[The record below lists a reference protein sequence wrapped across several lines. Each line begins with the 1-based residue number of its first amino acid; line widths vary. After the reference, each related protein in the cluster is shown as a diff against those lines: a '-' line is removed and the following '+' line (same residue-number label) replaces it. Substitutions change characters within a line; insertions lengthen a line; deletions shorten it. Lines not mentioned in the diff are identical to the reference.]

1 MTISMIETVED
12 DIKTALN
19 AETSFLQA
27 NFTFFSSENDDGEDV
42 DFEYNVPNII
52 YGNESTPVDYFM
64 DGTRMMMSDIV
75 FQINIGEF
83 TTITVGGTALSRKRL
98 VNYALD
104 KLQKTLND
112 MTFSNVDV
120 IEFNT
125 TAGET
130 SAKVPIGEDEFLYR
144 GMLGMNVTYLDATG

>member
-1 MTISMIETVED
+1 MIETVED

-19 AETSFLQA
+19 AESSFIQP
-27 NFTFFSSENDDGEDV
+27 NFTIFSAENDEDEDA
-42 DFEYNVPNII
+42 DFEYDVPNII

-64 DGTRMMMSDIV
+64 DGTRMFSSDFV
-75 FQINIGEF
+75 FQVNVNEF
-83 TTITVGGTALSRKRL
+83 NSITVGGTALTRKRL

-125 TAGET
+125 TMGET
-130 SAKVPIGEDEFLYR
+130 AAQVPIGEDEFLYR
-144 GMLGMNVTYLDATG
+144 GALGMTITYIDATG

>member
-19 AETSFLQA
+19 AESSFIQP
-27 NFTFFSSENDDGEDV
+27 NFTIFSAENDEDEDI
-42 DFEYNVPNII
+42 DFEYDVPNII

-64 DGTRMMMSDIV
+64 DGTRMFSSEFV
-75 FQINIGEF
+75 FQVNVNEF
-83 TTITVGGTALSRKRL
+83 NSITVGGTALTRKRL

-112 MTFSNVDV
+112 MTFSNVSV
-120 IEFNT
+120 IEHNT
-125 TAGET
+125 TVGET
-130 SAKVPIGEDEFLYR
+130 AAKVPIGEDEFLYR
-144 GMLGMNVTYLDATG
+144 GAVGMAVTYIDTTG

>member
-27 NFTFFSSENDDGEDV
+27 NFTFFSSENDEGEDV

-52 YGNESTPVDYFM
+52 YGNESTPVEYFM
-64 DGTRMMMSDIV
+64 DGT
-75 FQINIGEF
+75 
-83 TTITVGGTALSRKRL
+83 
-98 VNYALD
+98 
-104 KLQKTLND
+104 
-112 MTFSNVDV
+112 
-120 IEFNT
+120 
-125 TAGET
+125 
-130 SAKVPIGEDEFLYR
+130 PIGEDEFLYR

>member
-1 MTISMIETVED
+1 MVETVED

-19 AETSFLQA
+19 AESSFIQP
-27 NFTFFSSENDDGEDV
+27 NFTIFSAENDDDEDV

-52 YGNESTPVDYFM
+52 YGNESTPIDYFM
-64 DGTRMMMSDIV
+64 DGTRMFSSEFV
-75 FQINIGEF
+75 FQVHVNEF
-83 TTITVGGTALSRKRL
+83 NSITVGGTALTRKRL
-98 VNYALD
+98 INYALD

-120 IEFNT
+120 VEFNT
-125 TAGET
+125 TVGET

-144 GMLGMNVTYLDATG
+144 GALGMTITYVDETG

>member
-1 MTISMIETVED
+1 MIETVED

-19 AETSFLQA
+19 AESSFIQP
-27 NFTFFSSENDDGEDV
+27 NFTIFSTENDDDEDV

-52 YGNESTPVDYFM
+52 YGNDSTPVDYFM
-64 DGTRMMMSDIV
+64 DGTRMFSSEFI
-75 FQINIGEF
+75 FQVNVSEF
-83 TTITVGGTALSRKRL
+83 NSITVGGTALTRKRL

-104 KLQKTLND
+104 KIQKTLNE

-120 IEFNT
+120 IEYNT
-125 TAGET
+125 TVGET

-144 GMLGMNVTYLDATG
+144 GAIGMSITYIDETG

>member
-1 MTISMIETVED
+1 MVETVED

-19 AETSFLQA
+19 AESSFIQP
-27 NFTFFSSENDDGEDV
+27 NFTIFSAENDEDEDV
-42 DFEYNVPNII
+42 DFEYDVPNII

-64 DGTRMMMSDIV
+64 DGTRMFSSEFV
-75 FQINIGEF
+75 FQVNVNEF
-83 TTITVGGTALSRKRL
+83 NSITVGGTALTRKRL

-120 IEFNT
+120 VEFNT
-125 TAGET
+125 TVGET
-130 SAKVPIGEDEFLYR
+130 SAKVPINEDEFLYR
-144 GMLGMNVTYLDATG
+144 GALGMSITYIDETG

>member
-19 AETSFLQA
+19 AETDFIQP
-27 NFTFFSSENDDGEDV
+27 NFTIFSAENDDDEDA
-42 DFEYNVPNII
+42 DFEYDVPNII

-64 DGTRMMMSDIV
+64 DGTRMFSSDFV
-75 FQINIGEF
+75 FQVNVNEF
-83 TTITVGGTALSRKRL
+83 NSITVGGTALTRKRL

-112 MTFSNVDV
+112 MTFSNVSV
-120 IEFNT
+120 IEHNT
-125 TAGET
+125 TVGET
-130 SAKVPIGEDEFLYR
+130 AAQVPIGEDEFLYR
-144 GMLGMNVTYLDATG
+144 GALGMSVTYVDTTG

>member
-19 AETSFLQA
+19 AESSFIQP
-27 NFTFFSSENDDGEDV
+27 NFTIFSAENDEDEDA
-42 DFEYNVPNII
+42 DFEYDVPNII

-64 DGTRMMMSDIV
+64 DGTRMFSSDFV
-75 FQINIGEF
+75 FQVNVNEF
-83 TTITVGGTALSRKRL
+83 NSITVGGTALTRKRL

-120 IEFNT
+120 MEFNT
-125 TAGET
+125 TVGET
-130 SAKVPIGEDEFLYR
+130 AAQVPIGEDEFLYR
-144 GMLGMNVTYLDATG
+144 GALGMSVTYIDATG

>member
-1 MTISMIETVED
+1 MTISMVEKIED

-19 AETSFLQA
+19 AESGFLQP
-27 NFTFFSSENDDGEDV
+27 NFTFFSAENDDDEDV

-52 YGNESTPVDYFM
+52 YGNETTPVDYFM
-64 DGTRMMMSDIV
+64 DGTRMFSSEFV
-75 FQINIGEF
+75 FQVNVNEF
-83 TTITVGGTALSRKRL
+83 NSIDVGGDTLNRKRL
-98 VNYALD
+98 VNYTLD

-112 MTFSNVDV
+112 MSFSNADV

-125 TAGET
+125 TTGET

-144 GMLGMNVTYLDATG
+144 GGLGMSVTYIDATG

>member
-1 MTISMIETVED
+1 MIETVED

-19 AETSFLQA
+19 AESSFIQP
-27 NFTFFSSENDDGEDV
+27 NFTIFSAENDEDEDA
-42 DFEYNVPNII
+42 DFEYDVPNII

-64 DGTRMMMSDIV
+64 DGTRMFSSDFV
-75 FQINIGEF
+75 FQVNVNEF
-83 TTITVGGTALSRKRL
+83 NSITVGGTALTRKRL

-120 IEFNT
+120 MEFNT
-125 TAGET
+125 TVGET
-130 SAKVPIGEDEFLYR
+130 AAQVPIGEDEFLYR
-144 GMLGMNVTYLDATG
+144 GALGMSVTYIDATG

>member
-19 AETSFLQA
+19 AESSFIQP
-27 NFTFFSSENDDGEDV
+27 NFTIFSAENDEDEDV
-42 DFEYNVPNII
+42 DFEYDVPNII

-64 DGTRMMMSDIV
+64 DGTRMFSSDFV
-75 FQINIGEF
+75 FQVNVNEF
-83 TTITVGGTALSRKRL
+83 NSITVGGTALTRKRL

-120 IEFNT
+120 MEFNT
-125 TAGET
+125 TVGET
-130 SAKVPIGEDEFLYR
+130 AAQVPIGEDEFLYR
-144 GMLGMNVTYLDATG
+144 GALGMTITYIDATG

>member
-19 AETSFLQA
+19 AESSFIQP
-27 NFTFFSSENDDGEDV
+27 NFTIFSAENDEDEDV
-42 DFEYNVPNII
+42 DFEYDVPNII

-64 DGTRMMMSDIV
+64 DGTRMFSSDFV
-75 FQINIGEF
+75 FQVNVNEF
-83 TTITVGGTALSRKRL
+83 NSITVGGTALTRKRL

-112 MTFSNVDV
+112 MTFSNVSV
-120 IEFNT
+120 IEHNT
-125 TAGET
+125 TVGET

-144 GMLGMNVTYLDATG
+144 GAVGMAVTYIDTTG

>member
-1 MTISMIETVED
+1 MTISMVETVED

-19 AETSFLQA
+19 AESSFIQP
-27 NFTFFSSENDDGEDV
+27 NFTIFSAENDEDEDV
-42 DFEYNVPNII
+42 DFEYDVPNII

-64 DGTRMMMSDIV
+64 DGTRMFSSEFV
-75 FQINIGEF
+75 FQVNVNEF
-83 TTITVGGTALSRKRL
+83 NSITVGGTALTRKRL

-112 MTFSNVDV
+112 MTFSNVSV
-120 IEFNT
+120 IEHNT
-125 TAGET
+125 TVGET

-144 GMLGMNVTYLDATG
+144 GAVGMAVTYIDTTG

>member
-19 AETSFLQA
+19 AESSFIQP
-27 NFTFFSSENDDGEDV
+27 NFTIFSAENDEDEDV
-42 DFEYNVPNII
+42 DFEYDVPNII

-64 DGTRMMMSDIV
+64 DGTRMFSSEFV
-75 FQINIGEF
+75 FQVNVNEF
-83 TTITVGGTALSRKRL
+83 NSITVGGTALTRKRL

-120 IEFNT
+120 MEFNT
-125 TAGET
+125 TVGET
-130 SAKVPIGEDEFLYR
+130 AAQVPIGEDEFLYR
-144 GMLGMNVTYLDATG
+144 GALGMSVTYIDATG

>member
-1 MTISMIETVED
+1 MTISMVESVED

-19 AETSFLQA
+19 AESGFIQP
-27 NFTFFSSENDDGEDV
+27 NFTFFSTANDEDEDA

-52 YGNESTPVDYFM
+52 YGSETTPVDYFM
-64 DGTRMMMSDIV
+64 DGSRMFTSDFI
-75 FQINIGEF
+75 FQVNVSEF
-83 TTITVGGTALSRKRL
+83 NSITVGGTALTRKRL

-112 MTFSNVDV
+112 MTFSSVEV
-120 IEFNT
+120 VEYNT
-125 TAGET
+125 TSGET

-144 GMLGMNVTYLDATG
+144 GILGMNITYIDATG

>member
-42 DFEYNVPNII
+42 DFEYDVPNII

>member
-19 AETSFLQA
+19 AESSFLQP
-27 NFTFFSSENDDGEDV
+27 NFTFFSSENDEGEDV

-64 DGTRMMMSDIV
+64 DGTRMMMSDFI
-75 FQINIGEF
+75 FQINVGQF
-83 TTITVGGTALSRKRL
+83 NTITVGGTALTRKRL

-120 IEFNT
+120 IEFST

>member
-19 AETSFLQA
+19 AESSFIQP
-27 NFTFFSSENDDGEDV
+27 NFTIFSAENDEDEDI
-42 DFEYNVPNII
+42 DFEYDVPNII

-64 DGTRMMMSDIV
+64 DGTRMFSSDFV
-75 FQINIGEF
+75 FQVNVNEF
-83 TTITVGGTALSRKRL
+83 NSITVGGTPLTRKRL

-125 TAGET
+125 TVGET
-130 SAKVPIGEDEFLYR
+130 SAKVPINEDEFLYR
-144 GMLGMNVTYLDATG
+144 GALGMSITYVDETG

>member
-1 MTISMIETVED
+1 MTISMVETVED

-19 AETSFLQA
+19 AESSFIQP
-27 NFTFFSSENDDGEDV
+27 NFTIFSAENDEDEDV
-42 DFEYNVPNII
+42 DFEYDVPNII

-64 DGTRMMMSDIV
+64 DGTRMFSSEFV
-75 FQINIGEF
+75 FQVNVNEF
-83 TTITVGGTALSRKRL
+83 NSITVGGTALTRKRL

-112 MTFSNVDV
+112 MTFSNVSV
-120 IEFNT
+120 IEHNT
-125 TAGET
+125 TVGET

-144 GMLGMNVTYLDATG
+144 GALGMNITFIDATG

>member
-42 DFEYNVPNII
+42 DFEYDVPNII

-125 TAGET
+125 TSGET

>member
-42 DFEYNVPNII
+42 DFEYDVPNII

-64 DGTRMMMSDIV
+64 DGARMMMSDFV

-125 TAGET
+125 TSGET

>member
-19 AETSFLQA
+19 AESSFIQP
-27 NFTFFSSENDDGEDV
+27 NFTIFSAENDEDEDV
-42 DFEYNVPNII
+42 YFEYAVPNII

-64 DGTRMMMSDIV
+64 DGTRMFSSEFV
-75 FQINIGEF
+75 FQVNVNEF
-83 TTITVGGTALSRKRL
+83 NSITVGGTALTRKRL

-125 TAGET
+125 TMGET
-130 SAKVPIGEDEFLYR
+130 AAQVPIGEDEFLYR
-144 GMLGMNVTYLDATG
+144 GALGMTITYIDATG

>member
-1 MTISMIETVED
+1 MVETVED

-19 AETSFLQA
+19 AESSFIQP
-27 NFTFFSSENDDGEDV
+27 NFTIFSSENDDDEDV

-52 YGNESTPVDYFM
+52 YGNESTPIDYFM
-64 DGTRMMMSDIV
+64 DGTRMFSSEFV
-75 FQINIGEF
+75 FQVNVSEF
-83 TTITVGGTALSRKRL
+83 ISITVGGTALTRKRL

-120 IEFNT
+120 VEFNT
-125 TAGET
+125 TVGET

-144 GMLGMNVTYLDATG
+144 GALGMTITYVDETG

>member
-19 AETSFLQA
+19 AESSFIQP
-27 NFTFFSSENDDGEDV
+27 NFTIFSSENDDDEDV

-52 YGNESTPVDYFM
+52 YGNESTPIDYFM
-64 DGTRMMMSDIV
+64 DGTRMFSSEFI
-75 FQINIGEF
+75 FQVNVSEF
-83 TTITVGGTALSRKRL
+83 NSITVGGTALTRKRL

-104 KLQKTLND
+104 KIQKTLNE

-120 IEFNT
+120 IEYNT
-125 TAGET
+125 TVGET

-144 GMLGMNVTYLDATG
+144 GAIGMSITYIDETG

>member
-42 DFEYNVPNII
+42 DFEYDVPNII

-64 DGTRMMMSDIV
+64 DGTRMMTSDVV
-75 FQINIGEF
+75 FQVNIGEF
-83 TTITVGGTALSRKRL
+83 TTITVGLSL
-98 VNYALD
+98 
-104 KLQKTLND
+104 
-112 MTFSNVDV
+112 
-120 IEFNT
+120 IH
-125 TAGET
+125 
-130 SAKVPIGEDEFLYR
+130 I
-144 GMLGMNVTYLDATG
+144 

>member
-1 MTISMIETVED
+1 MTISMVETVED

-19 AETSFLQA
+19 AESSFIQP
-27 NFTFFSSENDDGEDV
+27 NFTIFSAENDEDEDV
-42 DFEYNVPNII
+42 DFEYDVPNII

-64 DGTRMMMSDIV
+64 DGTRMFSSEFV
-75 FQINIGEF
+75 FQVNVNEF
-83 TTITVGGTALSRKRL
+83 NSITVGGTALTRKRL

-125 TAGET
+125 TMGET
-130 SAKVPIGEDEFLYR
+130 AAQVPIGEDEFLYR
-144 GMLGMNVTYLDATG
+144 GALGMTITYIDATG

>member
-1 MTISMIETVED
+1 MIETVED

-19 AETSFLQA
+19 AESSFIQP
-27 NFTFFSSENDDGEDV
+27 NFTIFSAENDEDEDV

-64 DGTRMMMSDIV
+64 DGTRMFSSEFV
-75 FQINIGEF
+75 FQVNVNEF
-83 TTITVGGTALSRKRL
+83 NSITVGGTALTRKRL

-112 MTFSNVDV
+112 MTFSNVSV
-120 IEFNT
+120 IEHNT
-125 TAGET
+125 TVGET

-144 GMLGMNVTYLDATG
+144 GAVGMAVTYIDTTG

>member
-1 MTISMIETVED
+1 MIETVED

-19 AETSFLQA
+19 AETDFIQP
-27 NFTFFSSENDDGEDV
+27 NFTIFSAENDDDEDV

-64 DGTRMMMSDIV
+64 DGTRMFSSEFV
-75 FQINIGEF
+75 FQVNVNEF
-83 TTITVGGTALSRKRL
+83 NSITVGGTALTRKRL

-112 MTFSNVDV
+112 MTFSNVSV
-120 IEFNT
+120 IEHNT
-125 TAGET
+125 TVGET

-144 GMLGMNVTYLDATG
+144 GAVGMAVTYIDTTG

>member
-1 MTISMIETVED
+1 MIETVED

-19 AETSFLQA
+19 AESSFIQP
-27 NFTFFSSENDDGEDV
+27 NFTIFSAENDDDEDA
-42 DFEYNVPNII
+42 DFEYDVPNII

-64 DGTRMMMSDIV
+64 DGTRMFSSDFV
-75 FQINIGEF
+75 FQVNVNEF
-83 TTITVGGTALSRKRL
+83 NSITVGGTALTRKRL

-120 IEFNT
+120 MEFNT
-125 TAGET
+125 TVGET
-130 SAKVPIGEDEFLYR
+130 AAQVPIGEDEFLYR
-144 GMLGMNVTYLDATG
+144 GALGMSVTYIDATG

>member
-1 MTISMIETVED
+1 MIETVED

-19 AETSFLQA
+19 AESSFIQP
-27 NFTFFSSENDDGEDV
+27 NFTIFSAENDEDEDA
-42 DFEYNVPNII
+42 DFEYDVPNII

-64 DGTRMMMSDIV
+64 DGTRMFSSDFV
-75 FQINIGEF
+75 FQVNVNEF
-83 TTITVGGTALSRKRL
+83 NSITVGGTALTRKRL

-125 TAGET
+125 TMGET
-130 SAKVPIGEDEFLYR
+130 AAQVPIGEDEFLYR
-144 GMLGMNVTYLDATG
+144 GALGMSVTYIDATG

>member
-27 NFTFFSSENDDGEDV
+27 NFSFFSSENDEGEDV

-52 YGNESTPVDYFM
+52 YGNESTPIDYFM
-64 DGTRMMMSDIV
+64 DGTRMFSSEFV
-75 FQINIGEF
+75 FQVNVNEF
-83 TTITVGGTALSRKRL
+83 NSITVGGTALTRKRL

-120 IEFNT
+120 VEFNT
-125 TAGET
+125 TVGET

-144 GMLGMNVTYLDATG
+144 GALGMTITYVDETG

>member
-1 MTISMIETVED
+1 MIETVED

-19 AETSFLQA
+19 AESSFIQP
-27 NFTFFSSENDDGEDV
+27 NFTIFSTENDDDEDV

-52 YGNESTPVDYFM
+52 YGNESTPIDYFM
-64 DGTRMMMSDIV
+64 DGTRMFSSEFI
-75 FQINIGEF
+75 FQVNVSEF
-83 TTITVGGTALSRKRL
+83 NSITVGGTALTRKRL

-104 KLQKTLND
+104 KIQKTLNE

-120 IEFNT
+120 IEYNT
-125 TAGET
+125 TVGET

-144 GMLGMNVTYLDATG
+144 GAIGMSITYIDETG

>member
-19 AETSFLQA
+19 AESSFIQP
-27 NFTFFSSENDDGEDV
+27 NFTIFSAENDEDEDV
-42 DFEYNVPNII
+42 DFEYDVPNII

-64 DGTRMMMSDIV
+64 DGTRMFSSEFV
-75 FQINIGEF
+75 FQVNVNEF
-83 TTITVGGTALSRKRL
+83 NSITVGGTALTRKRL

-112 MTFSNVDV
+112 MTFSNVTV
-120 IEFNT
+120 VEFNT
-125 TAGET
+125 TVGET
-130 SAKVPIGEDEFLYR
+130 SAKVPINEDEFLYR
-144 GMLGMNVTYLDATG
+144 GALGMSVTYIDATG